1 MPNNISFYNS
11 LPAKGQP
18 QLSSGTMPISD
29 FLWAIKAGKW
39 RTEVEAIRAT
49 EDKEKRNTLKKRL
62 VSFTISGVFNERKEA
77 NLIEHSGFICIDID
91 NYTDKSHIETDP
103 YTYAA
108 AYSASGNGFFVIVKI
123 EPKKH
128 KESFGWLRKY
138 YYETYGIVV
147 DNAPQNVA
155 SLRYASYDPNFEI
168 NEKSKVSKTLA
179 KEFKKQK
186 GGLPIVVTGERVEE
200 YVNEAYSRGLNIAEG
215 YDEYL
220 NLSFALAN
228 GFGANGRSYFH
239 KLASISPKYKEQ
251 QADRQFDIALA
262 RNMPGIT
269 VGTFWYMLK
278 MAGINIKAEDNNTV
292 VVAAMGKKAG
302 KSQEVLVNQLVTVN
316 HIPEQQAKQL
326 VQQVYERED
335 ISLQTIAY
343 DPEKLI
349 ETLKQF
355 IESNHSLRRNSI
367 TKIIEDNGKE
377 WSDEKMNTM
386 FIKARAV
393 FNSPSVTHDL
403 CQRMIHSEFTP
414 DFNPITEY
422 IEKNRWRNSTGNID
436 KLCASITSNTP
447 MKDVFIRKW
456 CLSILAAYSGIAVR
470 SVLTLVGGQ
479 RSGKTQWFRRLLPK
493 DLKRYYGESK
503 LDAGKDDYLLMCT
516 KLILMNDEFGGKS
529 KHDEKL
535 FKELTSK
542 EVFSLRA
549 PYGRSN
555 ADYYRLALLAGTSND
570 LDIMQ
575 DPTGNTRVLP
585 VEVIKIDHKAY
596 NEIDKDELFMEL
608 VRAYEAG
615 EDWDFTND
623 EFEGLANL
631 SKDYEGINY
640 ERECILQHFEE
651 SNDVGGIVEEM
662 TAVQIKDYIET
673 NGRQQLR
680 NLKALGMQLRL
691 LYGVNKMKRGSG
703 KVYRVIK
710 RNSSHSTVVG
720 HNDNTSA
727 QQQQPTGD
735 IYRGVSDN
743 DDLPF

>member
-1 MPNNISFYNS
+1 MPDNISFYNS

-18 QLSSGTMPISD
+18 QISSGTMSIND
-29 FLWAIKAGKW
+29 FLWSIKSGKW
-39 RTEVEAIRAT
+39 RQEVEAIRGT
-49 EDKEKRNTLKKRL
+49 EDKDKRNALKKKL
-62 VSFTISGVFNERKEA
+62 TSFTISGVFNERKEA

-123 EPKKH
+123 DPKKH

-168 NEKSKVSKTLA
+168 IEKSKVSKTLA

-200 YVNEAYSRGLNIAEG
+200 YVNEAYSRGLNIADG

-228 GFGANGRSYFH
+228 GFGESGRSYFH
-239 KLASISPKYKEQ
+239 KLASISPKYKKQ
-251 QADRQFDIALA
+251 QADKQFDIALL

-278 MAGINIKAEDNNTV
+278 MAGINIKAEDNNAV

-302 KSQEVLVNQLVTVN
+302 KTQEVLVNQLVTIN

-335 ISLQTIAY
+335 ISLQSIAY

-355 IESNHSLRRNSI
+355 IESNHALRRNSI

-422 IEKNRWRNSTGNID
+422 IEKNRWRKTDGQIA

-447 MKDVFIRKW
+447 LKDVFIRKW
-456 CLSILAAYSGIAVR
+456 CLSILAAYNGIAVR

-549 PYGRSN
+549 PYGRNN

-608 VRAYEAG
+608 VRAYESG
-615 EDWDFTND
+615 EDWDFTNE

-651 SNDVGGIVEEM
+651 SNDVGGIVDEM

-680 NLKALGMQLRL
+680 NLKALGMQLRI
-691 LYGVNKMKRGSG
+691 LYGANKMKRGSG

-720 HNDNTSA
+720 HNTA
-727 QQQQPTGD
+727 PVTEQPTQSTND
-735 IYRGVSDN
+735 IIRNDS

>member
-1 MPNNISFYNS
+1 MSNTISYYNS

-18 QLSSGTMPISD
+18 QVSSGTMSIDD
-29 FLWAIKAGKW
+29 FIWHIKSGKW
-39 RTEVEAIRAT
+39 RKEVEEIRSI
-49 EDKEKRNTLKKRL
+49 EDKDKRSILKKRL
-62 VSFTISGVFNERKEA
+62 TSFTISGVFSERKES

-91 NYTDKSHIETDP
+91 NYPDKSHVATDP

-108 AYSASGNGFFVIVKI
+108 AYSASGNGFFVIVKVD
-123 EPKKH
+123 PKKH
-128 KESFGWLRKY
+128 KESFNWLRRY
-138 YYETYGIVV
+138 YYETYKIVV
-147 DNAPQNVA
+147 DTAPQNVA
-155 SLRYASYDPNFEI
+155 SLRYASYDPESDV
-168 NEKSKVSKTLA
+168 NEKSKISKVLA
-179 KEFKKQK
+179 QEFKKQK
-186 GGLPIVVTGERVEE
+186 SGLPIVITGDKVEE

-220 NLSFALAN
+220 NLSFSLAN

-239 KLASISPKYKEQ
+239 KLASVSPKYKEQ

-278 MAGINIKAEDNNTV
+278 MAGVNIKAEDNSAV
-292 VVAAMGKKAG
+292 VAAAMGKKSG
-302 KSQEVLVNQLVTVN
+302 KTQEVLVNQLIAIN
-316 HIPEQQAKQL
+316 HLPEQQAKQL

-343 DPEKLI
+343 DPERLI

-355 IESNHSLRRNSI
+355 IETNHSLKRNSI
-367 TKIIEDNGKE
+367 TKLIEDNGKE
-377 WSDEKMNTM
+377 WSDERMNTM

-403 CQRMIHSEFTP
+403 CQRMVHSEFTP

-422 IEKNRWRNSTGNID
+422 IANNRWRKNDGNIA
-436 KLCASITSNTP
+436 KLCATITSNSP

-456 CLSILAAYSGIAVR
+456 CLSILAAYNGIAVR
-470 SVLTLVGGQ
+470 SVLVLVGGQ
-479 RSGKTQWFRRLLPK
+479 RSGKTEFFRRLLPN
-493 DLKRYYGESK
+493 LLERYYGESK
-503 LDAGKDDYLLMCT
+503 LDEGKDDYLLMCT

-542 EVFSLRA
+542 RKFSLRA
-549 PYGRSN
+549 PYGKHN
-555 ADYYRLALLAGTSND
+555 ADYYRLALLGGTSND
-570 LDIMQ
+570 LDVMQ
-575 DPTGNTRVLP
+575 DQTGNTRVLP

-608 VRAYEAG
+608 VRAYEAS
-615 EDWDFTND
+615 EDWDFTNE
-623 EFEGLANL
+623 EFEQLATI

-640 ERECILQHFEE
+640 ERECILKYFEE
-651 SNDVGGIVEEM
+651 SNEIGGIVEEM
-662 TAVQIKDYIET
+662 TAVEIKDYIELS
-673 NGRQQLR
+673 GRQQLR
-680 NLKALGMQLRL
+680 NLKALGMQLRQ

-710 RNSSHSTVVG
+710 RPIGQSTVVA
-720 HNDNTSA
+720 HNAGSITITE
-727 QQQQPTGD
+727 PTKD
-735 IYRGVSDN
+735 ISKYDG
-743 DDLPF
+743 DLPF